1 MESDE
6 QTKLTRKMG
15 TDSLMETWVTALG
28 GLLRGGGTE
37 QKGNRTHR
45 HGQQCGSCWGEVG
58 KRGLNGNGN
67 IQ

>member
-1 MESDE
+1 
-6 QTKLTRKMG
+6 MG

-37 QKGNRTHR
+37 QKGNRTHG
-45 HGQQCGSCWGEVG
+45 HGPQGGVSWG
-58 KRGLNGNGN
+58 RGVIRGRNGNGK